1 MMNENNSEPLK
12 INIFTLGNSTVGK
25 TCFIHKFVH
34 NKFNYN
40 YFSTIGV
47 DYLTKKIIL
56 PSGKNVKIIFYD
68 TAGQERY
75 KSLSFNLLKNADGI
89 LLMYDITNLE
99 TFTSITGWIKS
110 IREIKP
116 NDFPIIL
123 IGNKCDL
130 ESKRKIQKE
139 EGEKEAKNNGFLFF
153 ETSCKE
159 NINIEETIN
168 SIVSMITDEKGQIKK
183 ERNESIH
190 LDKKKLK
197 KHKRKCKC

>member
-1 MMNENNSEPLK
+1 MNENNSDPLK

-25 TCFIHKFVH
+25 TSLINKFVH

-40 YFSTIGV
+40 YFSTMV
-47 DYLTKKIIL
+47 DFLIKNIIL
-56 PSGKNVKIIFYD
+56 PSGKYAKIVFYD
-68 TAGQERY
+68 TAGLERY
-75 KSLSFNLLKNADGI
+75 RSLSFNLLKNADGI
-89 LLMYDITNLE
+89 LLMYDITNIE
-99 TFTSITGWIKS
+99 TFRAITEWIEI

-130 ESKRKIQKE
+130 ENERKIPKE
-139 EGEKEAKNNGFLFF
+139 EGEKEAYNNGFLFF

-159 NINIEETIN
+159 TVNIEETIN
-168 SIVSMITDEKGQIKK
+168 SIVSMITDEKGQIEK

>member
-1 MMNENNSEPLK
+1 MKENNSEPLEIK
-12 INIFTLGNSTVGK
+12 IFTLGNFAVGK
-25 TCFIHKFVH
+25 TCFINQFVH
-34 NKFNYN
+34 NTFRNNYIT
-40 YFSTIGV
+40 TIGF
-47 DYLTKKIIL
+47 DHTAKKIIL
-56 PSGKNVKIIFYD
+56 PSGKNAKLIFYD

-75 KSLSFNLLKNADGI
+75 KSLAFNLLKNADGI
-89 LLMYDITNLE
+89 LLMYDITNIE
-99 TFTSITGWIKS
+99 TFRAITEWIEI

-130 ESKRKIQKE
+130 ESERKIPKE
-139 EGEKEAKNNGFLFF
+139 EGEKEAYNNGFLFF

-159 NINIEETIN
+159 NVNIEETIN

-183 ERNESIH
+183 ERNDSIQ

-197 KHKRKCKC
+197 KHKSICKC